1 MPLSCLKT
9 TVFPSLGIATALA
22 QIPNPCHDCA
32 VKKKGHLW
40 LLGLS
45 GSGKS
50 TLGPLLAKHL
60 GLLFVDTD
68 QRITE
73 LAGCSIPEIFKAGG
87 ESHFRQFESRI
98 VSEVSKLQPAVVS
111 CGAGVV
117 LDPVNRQI
125 MSNHGIRIYLQA
137 SLPVLAERLSK
148 ANDRP
153 LLSPGPLFPQ
163 LQAQWE
169 IRRNGYEESELMISV
184 DDDTP
189 DQILGRILEKL
200 SGF

>member
-1 MPLSCLKT
+1 M
-9 TVFPSLGIATALA
+9 
-22 QIPNPCHDCA
+22 
-32 VKKKGHLW
+32 KKKSHLW

-50 TLGPLLAKHL
+50 TLGPLLADRL
-60 GLLFVDTD
+60 GLPFVDTD

-73 LAGCSIPEIFKAGG
+73 VARCSIPEIFKNGG
-87 ESHFRQFESRI
+87 EPRFRKLESQI

-117 LDPVNRQI
+117 LDPANRQI
-125 MSNHGIRIYLQA
+125 MSTHGIRIYLQA
-137 SLPVLAERLSK
+137 ALPILAERLSR

-153 LLSPGPLFPQ
+153 LLSSGPLLPQ

-169 IRRNGYEESELMISV
+169 KRRDGYEDSELMISV
-184 DDDTP
+184 DAGTP
-189 DQILGRILEKL
+189 DEILGRILEKIRA
-200 SGF
+200 FD

>member
-9 TVFPSLGIATALA
+9 AVFPSLGIATVLA
-22 QIPNPCHDCA
+22 QIPDPCHDGI
-32 VKKKGHLW
+32 VKKKCHLW

-50 TLGPLLAKHL
+50 TLGPLLANRL
-60 GLLFVDTD
+60 GLSFVDTD

-73 LAGCSIPEIFKAGG
+73 IAGCSISEIFKDGG
-87 ESHFRQFESRI
+87 EARFRQLESRI

-117 LDPVNRQI
+117 LDSINRQI
-125 MSNHGIRIYLQA
+125 MSTHGIRIYLQA
-137 SLPVLAERLSK
+137 SLPVLAERLSR

-153 LLSPGPLFPQ
+153 LLSSGPLLPQ
-163 LQAQWE
+163 LQAQLE
-169 IRRNGYEESELMISV
+169 KRRKGYEESELMISV
-184 DDDTP
+184 DDGTP
-189 DQILGRILEKL
+189 DQILGRIVEKL
-200 SGF
+200 PDV

>member
-1 MPLSCLKT
+1 M
-9 TVFPSLGIATALA
+9 
-22 QIPNPCHDCA
+22 
-32 VKKKGHLW
+32 KKKYHLW

-50 TLGPLLAKHL
+50 TLGPLLANRL
-60 GLLFVDTD
+60 SLPFMDTD

-73 LAGCSIPEIFKAGG
+73 VAGCSIPEIFKDGG
-87 ESHFRQFESRI
+87 EPRFRQLENKI
-98 VSEVSKLQPAVVS
+98 VSEVSKRQPTVVS
-111 CGAGVV
+111 CGAGAV
-117 LDPVNRQI
+117 LDPMNLQI
-125 MSNHGIRIYLQA
+125 MSTQGIRIYLQA

-153 LLSPGPLFPQ
+153 LLSSGPLLPQ

-169 IRRNGYEESELMISV
+169 KRRNGYEESELMISV
-184 DDDTP
+184 DDGTP

-200 SGF
+200 SDV

>member
-1 MPLSCLKT
+1 
-9 TVFPSLGIATALA
+9 
-22 QIPNPCHDCA
+22 
-32 VKKKGHLW
+32 VKKCHLW

-50 TLGPLLAKHL
+50 TLGPLLANRL
-60 GLLFVDTD
+60 GLPFVDTD

-73 LAGCSIPEIFKAGG
+73 VAGCSILEIFRNGG
-87 ESHFRQFESRI
+87 EPRFRQLEDRI
-98 VSEVSKLQPAVVS
+98 VSEVSEQKPSVVS

-117 LDPVNRQI
+117 LDPKNREI
-125 MSNHGIRIYLQA
+125 MSTHGIRIYLQA
-137 SLPVLAERLSK
+137 SLPVIAERLSK

-153 LLSPGPLFPQ
+153 LLSSGPLLPQ

-169 IRRNGYEESELMISV
+169 KRRNGYEESELTIPV
-184 DDDTP
+184 DDGTP

-200 SGF
+200 LDV

>member
-1 MPLSCLKT
+1 
-9 TVFPSLGIATALA
+9 
-22 QIPNPCHDCA
+22 
-32 VKKKGHLW
+32 VKKKCHLW

-50 TLGPLLAKHL
+50 TLGPLLAKRL
-60 GLLFVDTD
+60 GLSFVDTD

-73 LAGCSIPEIFKAGG
+73 LTGCSIPEIFKDGG
-87 ESHFRQFESRI
+87 ESRFRQLESQI

-117 LDPVNRQI
+117 LDPVNRRI
-125 MSNHGIRIYLQA
+125 MSTHGIRIYLQT
-137 SLPVLAERLSK
+137 SLPVLAERLSR

-153 LLSPGPLFPQ
+153 LLSSGPLFPQ

-169 IRRNGYEESELMISV
+169 KRRNEYEESELIIFA
-184 DDDTP
+184 DTGTP
-189 DQILGRILEKL
+189 DEILGRILEQL
-200 SGF
+200 SDA

>member
-1 MPLSCLKT
+1 M
-9 TVFPSLGIATALA
+9 
-22 QIPNPCHDCA
+22 
-32 VKKKGHLW
+32 KKKCHLW

-50 TLGPLLAKHL
+50 TLGPLLANRL
-60 GLLFVDTD
+60 GLSFVDTD

-73 LAGCSIPEIFKAGG
+73 AAGCSIPEIFKDGG
-87 ESHFRQFESRI
+87 EARFRQLESRI

-125 MSNHGIRIYLQA
+125 MSTHGIRIYLQA
-137 SLPVLAERLSK
+137 SLPVLSERLSRS
-148 ANDRP
+148 NDRP
-153 LLSPGPLFPQ
+153 LLSSGPLLPQ

-169 IRRNGYEESELMISV
+169 KRRNGYEESELRISV
-184 DDDTP
+184 DDGTP

-200 SGF
+200 SDV

>member
-9 TVFPSLGIATALA
+9 AVFPSLGIATVLA
-22 QIPNPCHDCA
+22 QIPDPCHDGI
-32 VKKKGHLW
+32 VKKKCHLW

-50 TLGPLLAKHL
+50 TLGPLLANRL
-60 GLLFVDTD
+60 GLSFVDTD

-73 LAGCSIPEIFKAGG
+73 IAGCSIPEIFKDGG
-87 ESHFRQFESRI
+87 EARFRQLESRI

-117 LDPVNRQI
+117 LDSVNRQI
-125 MSNHGIRIYLQA
+125 MSTHGIRIYLQA
-137 SLPVLAERLSK
+137 SLPILAERLSR

-153 LLSPGPLFPQ
+153 LLSSGPLLPQ
-163 LQAQWE
+163 LQAQLE
-169 IRRNGYEESELMISV
+169 KRRKGYEESELMISV
-184 DDDTP
+184 DDGTP
-189 DQILGRILEKL
+189 DQILGRIVEKL
-200 SGF
+200 PDV

>member
-1 MPLSCLKT
+1 M
-9 TVFPSLGIATALA
+9 
-22 QIPNPCHDCA
+22 
-32 VKKKGHLW
+32 KKNCHLW

-50 TLGPLLAKHL
+50 TVGPLLADLL
-60 GLLFVDTD
+60 GLPFVDTD

-73 LAGCSIPEIFKAGG
+73 VARCSIPEIFKNGG
-87 ESHFRQFESRI
+87 EPRFRKLESQI

-125 MSNHGIRIYLQA
+125 MSTHGIRIYLQA
-137 SLPVLAERLSK
+137 SLPVLAERLSI

-153 LLSPGPLFPQ
+153 HLSSGPLLPQ

-169 IRRNGYEESELMISV
+169 KRKNEYEESELMISA
-184 DDDTP
+184 DDGTP
-189 DQILGRILEKL
+189 DQILDRILKKL
-200 SGF
+200 SDV